1 MLAGVWPCPYMPIP
15 KRIAINASI
24 SRNRTRGPSEPE
36 RPGRLLSIS
45 AER

>member
-1 MLAGVWPCPYMPIP
+1 MLAGVWLWLYIP
-15 KRIAINASI
+15 MANRIAINASI

-36 RPGRLLSIS
+36 RLGRLSSIS